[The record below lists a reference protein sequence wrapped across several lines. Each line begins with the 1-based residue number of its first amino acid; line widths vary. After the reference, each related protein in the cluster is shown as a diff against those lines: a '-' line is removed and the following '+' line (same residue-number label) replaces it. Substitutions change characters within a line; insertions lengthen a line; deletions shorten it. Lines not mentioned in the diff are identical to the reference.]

1 MLGEERLKGIADAV
15 LRAATADQTEVVLTT
30 QDEYLT
36 RFAANAIHQNVAET
50 GGNVRI
56 RSVIGKRIGVASAND
71 FGKAALVDL
80 VRNAEGAARLQQENP
95 EFQSLPE
102 PQPIQTVDAYCEST
116 AACTPEERAGGVGS
130 IVRQAE
136 AKGLTAAG
144 AFSTS
149 VDELLVVNSLGTC
162 AYHVG
167 TTASVMSVVMGET
180 GTGYG
185 AGVDKDVSALDPAE
199 AGRIA
204 VDKALRGANPA
215 QIEPGEYTVILE
227 ETAVANMLFFLGYLG
242 LGALAA
248 QEGRSFMNGRFGEK
262 VTGDEI
268 TIWDDGLDPRG
279 IPLPFDFE
287 GVPRRKVTLIERGV
301 AKNVVYDSFTAGR
314 EPGKASTGHAL
325 TAPNALGPIPIHLRM
340 APGSATIEE
349 MIASTERGIWVTRF
363 HYTNPVHPV
372 KTILTGMTRDGTF
385 LIEEGR
391 VTGPLKNLRFTQSI
405 LEAFENVEMLGRE
418 SKMVESGF
426 GSITTFAPAA
436 KISGFRFTGA
446 TEF

>member
-1 MLGEERLKGIADAV
+1 VLGEERLKGVADVV
-15 LRAATADQTEVVLTT
+15 LRAATADQTEIVVTT

-50 GGNVRI
+50 DANVRV

-71 FGKAALVDL
+71 LGEAALIDL
-80 VRNAEGAARLQQENP
+80 VRSAETVARFQQENP

-102 PQPIQTVDAYCEST
+102 PQPIRAVDAYCEST
-116 AACTPEERAGGVGS
+116 AACTPEQRAEGVGS
-130 IVRQAE
+130 IVRQAK
-136 AKGLTAAG
+136 ASGLTASG

-149 VDELLVVNSLGTC
+149 VDELLVANSLGTRV
-162 AYHVG
+162 YHVG

-180 GTGYG
+180 GSGYG
-185 AGVDKDVSALDPAE
+185 AGVAKDVGDLDPAGI
-199 AGRIA
+199 GRIA
-204 VDKALRGANPA
+204 VDKTLRGANPA
-215 QIEPGEYTVILE
+215 QIEPGAYTVILE
-227 ETAVANMLFFLGYLG
+227 EAAVANMLFFLGYLG
-242 LGALAA
+242 LGALAV

-262 VTGDEI
+262 VTGDQV

-287 GVPRRKVTLIERGV
+287 GVPRRKVTLIESGV
-301 AKNVVYDSFTAGR
+301 GKNVVYDSFTAGR
-314 EPGKASTGHAL
+314 EAGKTSTGHAL
-325 TAPNALGPIPIHLRM
+325 AAPNALGPIPIHLRM
-340 APGSATIEE
+340 APGEATIDE

-385 LIEEGR
+385 LIEDGR
-391 VTGPLKNLRFTQSI
+391 VTKPLKNLRFTQGI
-405 LEAFENVEMLGRE
+405 LEAFENIEALGRE

-426 GSITTFAPAA
+426 GNIATFAPAA
-436 KISGFRFTGA
+436 KISGFRFTGT